1 VEQEIEL
8 KGPAGIIAVVVI
20 AVGLLVW
27 KGPSGVIDMIRTG
40 GVRQGLSEK
49 ILNTRGREE
58 IRAELQHAYRKRY
71 VEPLMKTIGDNPSGH
86 PEEAA
91 QLVKIVGTIDSLKI
105 TRLTS
110 TFRHHL
116 DTGDRLELHIDVDY
130 TMDPAPP
137 DGVGSRK
144 YSVDVYKRGRGRWEI
159 RSAD

>member
-1 VEQEIEL
+1 M
-8 KGPAGIIAVVVI
+8 VVI

-40 GVRQGLSEK
+40 GVRPGLSEK
-49 ILNTRGREE
+49 TLNTRGREE

>member
-1 VEQEIEL
+1 MEQKIEL
-8 KGPAGIIAVVVI
+8 KGPAGIVAVLVI

-27 KGPSGVIDMIRTG
+27 KGPSGVIDMIRSG
-40 GVRQGLSEK
+40 GVRPGLSEET
-49 ILNTRGREE
+49 LNTKGREE
-58 IRAELQHAYRKRY
+58 IRAELQHDYRKRY

-86 PEEAA
+86 PAEAA
-91 QLVKIVGTIDSLKI
+91 ELVKIVSTIDSLKL

-110 TFRHHL
+110 SFRHRL
-116 DTGDRLELHIDVDY
+116 DTGDRLELHIDVQY
-130 TMDPAPP
+130 TMEPAPP